1 MVGMNEMIG
10 FAISWKENQ
19 DHTYII
25 MLNQKKKI
33 HGRVH
38 LVPKHIMV
46 LSHCSFTCVMRMD
59 ITTPIYTKVNR
70 VF

>member
-25 MLNQKKKI
+25 MLNQKKKNPWP
-33 HGRVH
+33 R
-38 LVPKHIMV
+38 
-46 LSHCSFTCVMRMD
+46 SFGT
-59 ITTPIYTKVNR
+59 
-70 VF
+70 